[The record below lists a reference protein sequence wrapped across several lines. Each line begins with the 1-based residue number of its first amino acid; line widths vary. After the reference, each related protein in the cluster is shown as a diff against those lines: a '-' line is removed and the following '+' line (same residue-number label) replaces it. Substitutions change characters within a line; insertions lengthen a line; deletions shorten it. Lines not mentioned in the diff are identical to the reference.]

1 MEMVTSINFDFDFL
15 SNQIKKITNEFLE
28 ENLEDAEKQLK
39 KNIKNFKGTPISEA
53 NKDVRILRNRTTFKP
68 LIDSGKLLK
77 SIKKTKKGISFKEYG
92 LYQDEGYTIKS
103 KHGFYAPSNKS
114 GIRKKLFKVGGKKVP
129 ARPWI
134 YYNPSKKAYNLFF
147 NKMMKKLR
155 TVKRVVSSKKL
166 SF

>member
-77 SIKKTKKGISFKEYG
+77 SIKKTKKGISFKE
-92 LYQDEGYTIKS
+92 
-103 KHGFYAPSNKS
+103 
-114 GIRKKLFKVGGKKVP
+114 
-129 ARPWI
+129 
-134 YYNPSKKAYNLFF
+134 
-147 NKMMKKLR
+147 
-155 TVKRVVSSKKL
+155 
-166 SF
+166 